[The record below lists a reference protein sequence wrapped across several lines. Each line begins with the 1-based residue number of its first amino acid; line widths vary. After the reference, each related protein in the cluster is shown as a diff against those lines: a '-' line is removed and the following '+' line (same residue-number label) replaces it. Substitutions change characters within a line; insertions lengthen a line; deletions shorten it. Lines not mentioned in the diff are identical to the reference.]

1 MNLHRV
7 IIRLL
12 EAYVKSLNV
21 WDLEVLISLWSS
33 YEFST
38 GLYDKNSVAVWTL
51 MIICE
56 GLGGLSVW
64 NSKRAKQLISR
75 RIMWV
80 RRLISGCHWHL
91 CASVIACTLRS
102 QGLRGFQSTLHQVS
116 EAFKAH
122 KHQVSE
128 AFKARYIKSR
138 RLSESL
144 KTYHTLLLIYTF
156 HMGEKSFPP
165 K

>member
-21 WDLEVLISLWSS
+21 WDLEVLIRLWSS

-64 NSKRAKQLISR
+64 NSKRGKQLISR

-102 QGLRGFQSTLHQVS
+102 QGLRGFQSP
-116 EAFKAH
+116 H
-122 KHQVSE
+122 KHQVWE